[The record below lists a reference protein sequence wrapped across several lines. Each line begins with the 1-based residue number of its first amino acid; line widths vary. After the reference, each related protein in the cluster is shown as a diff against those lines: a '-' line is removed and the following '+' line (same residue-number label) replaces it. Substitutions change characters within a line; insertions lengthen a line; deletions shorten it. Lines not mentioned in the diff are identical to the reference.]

1 MQPSLWRIGEL
12 ARRVGVSTQLLRAWE
27 RRYGLFDPQRNSA
40 GYRLYSA
47 ADERQ
52 ARLVLALQAEGH
64 STGEA
69 ARLALEATAVELAA
83 PPSPAPATIGRRPPA
98 DELELIA
105 ARLRASLDAL
115 DEPATQRT
123 LDTLFALIHV
133 ETAIVRVI
141 LPVLR
146 GIGEAWANDEISVAA
161 EHYASNLLQGRLLAL
176 SRGWDSGSGP
186 LAVLACAPGELHTI
200 GLIAFGL
207 ALRSRGWRIVYLGPS
222 TPLDS
227 LAGWAPAHRPEVVV
241 VSAVT
246 AERLIDAEAGLRE
259 LARGTRLVLGGAG
272 ASGELAARVGATA
285 LTADPSVAAD
295 ELTEL
300 VLGRR

>member
-64 STGEA
+64 STAEA
-69 ARLALEATAVELAA
+69 ARLALEATVVELAA
-83 PPSPAPATIGRRPPA
+83 TSPAPASAVGRPDG